1 MSSNFGEKF
10 QMGSEEGRKALRYG
24 NSIIPR
30 TLKGAVACPD
40 LNRGK
45 GGSSNFNLD
54 RTPFRLPIRG
64 YNV

>member
-30 TLKGAVACPD
+30 TLKGAVASPD
-40 LNRGK
+40 LDRGD
-45 GGSSNFNLD
+45 GIGSKSNLD
-54 RTPFRLPIRG
+54 HIPFRLIIKG
-64 YNV
+64 